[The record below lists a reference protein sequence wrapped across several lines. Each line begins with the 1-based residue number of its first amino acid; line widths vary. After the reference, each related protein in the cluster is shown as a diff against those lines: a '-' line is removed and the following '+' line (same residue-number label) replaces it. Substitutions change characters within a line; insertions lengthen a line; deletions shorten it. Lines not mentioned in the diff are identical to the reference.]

1 MMEMIDI
8 HTHGLRDCDTR
19 GASPGDF
26 LRMARL
32 HGSQGV
38 GAIVPTIFSSSIDEM
53 RLDIGAAKKAMEYQ
67 REDRTAAPGL
77 SPAKILGVHL
87 EGPFLNPARAGALD
101 KESFLP
107 AAIASWKRLVEGFGE
122 VVRIVTVA
130 PELTGATGLIEA
142 MADMGVVVS
151 MGHSN
156 ATHGEAEA
164 GFRAGARGITHVFNA
179 MRGFHHREPGIAG
192 FALMNPEVYVE
203 MIADPYH
210 LHERTIE
217 LIFAVKDPDRIIIV
231 SDTVKG
237 SASDD
242 GGREVVDMQGKLLGG
257 SLALTGS
264 TRRLVQL
271 GFDPGLVERAARQNP
286 ARYLGL

>member
-1 MMEMIDI
+1 MEMIDI
-8 HTHGLRDCDTR
+8 HTHGLCDCDTR

-32 HGSQGV
+32 QGSLGV

-67 REDRTAAPGL
+67 REDRTPAPGL

-101 KESFLP
+101 KGSFLP
-107 AAIASWKRLVEGFGE
+107 TTIASWKRLVDGFGE

-130 PELTGATGLIEA
+130 PELTGAPGLIEA

-156 ATHGEAEA
+156 ATYDEAEA

-203 MIADPYH
+203 MIADPHH

-237 SASDD
+237 SASGD
-242 GGREVVDMQGKLLGG
+242 GGRAVVDTRGKLLGG
-257 SLALTGS
+257 SLALAGS
-264 TRRLVQL
+264 TRRLVQV
-271 GFDPGLVERAARQNP
+271 GFDPGLVERAAYQNP

>member
-1 MMEMIDI
+1 MIDI

-19 GASPGDF
+19 GASPEDF

-32 HGSQGV
+32 HGSLGAGV
-38 GAIVPTIFSSSIDEM
+38 IVPTIFSSSIDEM
-53 RLDIGAAKKAMEYQ
+53 RLDIEAAKKAMDYQ
-67 REDRTAAPGL
+67 REDRALVSGL
-77 SPAKILGVHL
+77 SHAKILGVHL
-87 EGPFLNPARAGALD
+87 EGPFLNPAQAGALD
-101 KESFLP
+101 KGSFLP
-107 AAIASWKRLVEGFGE
+107 ATIANWKRLVEGFGE

-130 PELTGATGLIEA
+130 PELAGATGLIRA
-142 MADMGVVVS
+142 IADMGVVVS
-151 MGHSN
+151 MGHSD
-156 ATHGEAEA
+156 ATYGEAEA

-203 MIADPYH
+203 MIADSYH
-210 LHERTIE
+210 LHVRTIE
-217 LIFAVKDPDRIIIV
+217 LIFTVKDPDRIIIV

-237 SASDD
+237 SASGD
-242 GGREVVDMQGKLLGG
+242 GGGPVVDTRGKLLGG
-257 SLALTGS
+257 SLALAGS

>member
-1 MMEMIDI
+1 MEMIDI

-19 GASPGDF
+19 GASPEDF
-26 LRMARL
+26 RRMARL
-32 HGSQGV
+32 YGSLGV

-67 REDRTAAPGL
+67 REDSTAASGL
-77 SPAKILGVHL
+77 SHAKILGVHL
-87 EGPFLNPARAGALD
+87 EGPFLNPEWAGALD
-101 KESFLP
+101 KGSFLP
-107 AAIASWKRLVEGFGE
+107 ATIANWKRLVEGFGE

-130 PELTGATGLIEA
+130 PELTGATELIGA
-142 MADMGVVVS
+142 MADKGVVVS

-156 ATHGEAEA
+156 ATYGEAEA

-179 MRGFHHREPGIAG
+179 MRGFNHREPGIAG
-192 FALMNPEVYVE
+192 FALTNPEVYVE

-210 LHERTIE
+210 LHEKTIE

-237 SASDD
+237 STSGD
-242 GGREVVDMQGKLLGG
+242 GGRAVVDTRGRLLGG

-264 TRRLVQL
+264 TIRLVQL
-271 GFDPGLVERAARQNP
+271 GFDPGLVERAACQNP